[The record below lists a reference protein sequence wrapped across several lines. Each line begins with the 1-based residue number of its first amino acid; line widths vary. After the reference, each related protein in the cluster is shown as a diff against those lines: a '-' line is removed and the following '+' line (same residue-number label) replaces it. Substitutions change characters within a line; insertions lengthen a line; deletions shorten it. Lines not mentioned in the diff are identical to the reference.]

1 MHGFSGSLQQAEK
14 FTHLGFK
21 IGIGGNLTYERAQAM
36 RRLAQALPLTDMV
49 LETDAP
55 YMPMAGQE
63 RGQPNRPDML
73 PRVLL
78 VLAELRS
85 ESLSEIAMQTVK
97 NTLDALRI
105 N

>member
-1 MHGFSGSLQQAEK
+1 
-14 FTHLGFK
+14 
-21 IGIGGNLTYERAQAM
+21 M

-55 YMPMAGQE
+55 DMPMAGQE
-63 RGQPNRPDML
+63 QGQPNRPDML

-78 VLAELRS
+78 SLAELRS
-85 ESLSEIAMQTVK
+85 ESLSEIATQTVN
-97 NTLDALRI
+97 NTLAVLRI